1 MRAWDIAVTVISAIL
16 LAANILTDIPL
27 EPIVLIIIFAILST
41 LPYSVR
47 NSRIRFFGYFFFS
60 ACVYLNVGRLLTQP
74 EMLGDYVFILGLCI
88 ANATGAI
95 ISTIERSEHAYSY
108 AIAAVA
114 AYPTSFLMA
123 FTQRY
128 PDVSTLLILVLIA
141 LSAIWVYFFQGL
153 KGPQMGVREGIIQAI
168 ETAILTI
175 PVFLLLI
182 VIPWLIYHVIE
193 INPLNA
199 GLYIFRYTLL
209 SFITASA
216 ACILRDFVV
225 YLGGYR
231 RDYRNGRAVFIKG
244 KSS

>member
-1 MRAWDIAVTVISAIL
+1 MRAWDIVITVTSAIL
-16 LAANILTDIPL
+16 LAANILVKIPI
-27 EPIVLIIIFAILST
+27 EPIALIIIFAILST

-60 ACVYLNVGRLLTQP
+60 ACIYLNVGKLLTQP

-114 AYPTSFLMA
+114 AYPTSFLMT
-123 FTQRY
+123 FTQSY
-128 PDVSTLLILVLIA
+128 PDVSTLIILVLIA

-153 KGPQMGVREGIIQAI
+153 KAAQMGVREGIIQAV

-175 PVFLLLI
+175 PIFLLLI

-193 INPLNA
+193 ITASDA
-199 GLYIFRYTLL
+199 GLYIFRYALL
-209 SFITASA
+209 SFVTASA
-216 ACILRDFVV
+216 ACILRDFVI
-225 YLGGYR
+225 YLGGYK

-244 KSS
+244 RSS